1 MITLKRLE
9 YFAKVVETK
18 SITRAAEQLHI
29 AQPALGAHM
38 RELEAAFGVPLLS
51 RHSRG
56 VDPTPAGR
64 VLLDRS
70 REIFEL
76 LARTQIDVRHAA
88 SSAPIRFN
96 LGLTSST
103 MLLIGSDLLLNLQRQ
118 HPGIDLQLYENPS
131 FLLVD
136 ALERKEIDAAL
147 AYSVEPRPGLSTT
160 PVLKE
165 TMLLA
170 VRADLATAT
179 GPVTLDEVLACELVL
194 GSERDVARRLVQA
207 CAFQRGIQPRIQC
220 ETHSITSQRDLV
232 LRGVAASI
240 FPLGAI
246 ARELERGEV
255 VARPIIDPEAQIT
268 LYIVR
273 RQAAASDA
281 SRQYVDDTAPII
293 QACVEMIAS
302 RLGPLGSR
310 I

>member
-9 YFAKVVETK
+9 YFAKVVETRN
-18 SITRAAEQLHI
+18 ITRAAEQLHI
-29 AQPALGAHM
+29 AQPALGTHM

-64 VLLDRS
+64 ILLDRS

-76 LARTQIDVRHAA
+76 LERTRNDVRRAELA
-88 SSAPIRFN
+88 APIRFN

-103 MLLIGSDLLLNLQRQ
+103 MLLIGSDLLLTLRRRY
-118 HPGIDLQLYENPS
+118 PDIDLQLYENPS

-136 ALERKEIDAAL
+136 ALERKEVDAAL

-165 TMLLA
+165 RLLLA
-170 VRADLATAT
+170 VRADLAPST
-179 GPVTLDEVLACELVL
+179 GPVTMDEVLKHELVL
-194 GSERDVARRLVQA
+194 GNERDVARRLVEA
-207 CAFQRGIQPRIQC
+207 SAFEKGVRPRIQC

-232 LRGVAASI
+232 LRGAAAAVM
-240 FPLGAI
+240 PLGAI

-255 VARPIIDPEAQIT
+255 VARPIADPGMHIT
-268 LYIVR
+268 LFIVR
-273 RQAAASDA
+273 RQTHDEA
-281 SRQYVDDTAPII
+281 SRKYVDETTPIVSE
-293 QACVEMIAS
+293 CVDMIAA
-302 RLGPLGSR
+302 RLGQLGSPV
-310 I
+310 